1 MEFEHLAD
9 DELDLELLI
18 RGTKE
23 IKGLDRQGKVIRL
36 CQLSRN
42 KSSALPTASNNIMS
56 DVDNIY
62 QCQARLQNI
71 LQTVESSFR
80 QNNADQ
86 LKICRS
92 RLMHYQLR
100 LSLIT
105 DSFITA
111 NANKSLAKIKQIL
124 ARIQDFMLHQPS
136 TNPDAKEDIDILP
149 GDRETLQRLRDPL
162 LQSSVK
168 ESQQQPLIED
178 REQQPAVVNQQAQG
192 QVEDEKQDL
201 HQEQQIIAQQQQL
214 LRQQQERQYWEQCR
228 QQQEQI
234 HQQQLQQFQ
243 QQQQELQHLLQ
254 QERTKRQ
261 QIENQMGLLQ
271 HRQQEQYQ
279 QHPNVS
285 QHDKSSPS
293 VNWPLDYPG
302 QIPPHAI
309 PGVDQLPHDLR
320 NDFMRFLR
328 SQNRPNT
335 PRSGGQVQNS
345 ARFTQPVHKWPFE
358 YSGQPNII
366 QLGEFLNQV
375 NTFADTEGI
384 DEQTLLR
391 SIKHLLKGR
400 ALQWYTRS
408 YLYLTS
414 WETFRLEIK
423 QEFLPPNYSEIIKQ
437 DLYLRFQGS
446 NESFTSFY
454 RDLVAAFEIV
464 EPAISESE
472 KLFIVKSHLN
482 PDYSPIAAASRAR
495 SIKELVVVCKDFEVS
510 RSYAIR
516 GRSSLTPRTYWPK
529 QETSSFQRASTNR
542 TENPSRQI
550 LTRQPFHT
558 AQLNMMELNREE
570 EDDWNAQEIREH
582 EAMQQDIALR
592 NETAANVAEEVNAV
606 RLQNNFR
613 DRQTTNSQNIG
624 NGEQRSRELAS
635 TIICWQCEN
644 PGHTYPNCPNQ
655 KLYIFCYSCGKK
667 GCTTRNCEAC
677 ISRWKQLDSSNV
689 SQQSGNRRWENP
701 Q

>member
-9 DELDLELLI
+9 DELDFELLI

-23 IKGLDRQGKVIRL
+23 IKGLDRQGK
-36 CQLSRN
+36 
-42 KSSALPTASNNIMS
+42 
-56 DVDNIY
+56 
-62 QCQARLQNI
+62 
-71 LQTVESSFR
+71 
-80 QNNADQ
+80 
-86 LKICRS
+86 
-92 RLMHYQLR
+92 LR

-111 NANKSLAKIKQIL
+111 SANKSLAKIKQIL
-124 ARIQDFMLHQPS
+124 ARIQDFMLNQPS

-192 QVEDEKQDL
+192 QVEDEKRDL
-201 HQEQQIIAQQQQL
+201 HQEQQIIVQQQQL

-261 QIENQMGLLQ
+261 QIEIQMGLLQ

-279 QHPNVS
+279 QHPNI
-285 QHDKSSPS
+285 
-293 VNWPLDYPG
+293 PL
-302 QIPPHAI
+302 HSI

-345 ARFTQPVHKWPFE
+345 ARFTQPVHKWPFA

-423 QEFLPPNYSEIIKQ
+423 QEFLKQ

-558 AQLNMMELNREE
+558 AQLNMIELNREE

-644 PGHTYPNCPNQ
+644 PGHTYPNCPNH